1 MLKIVCEDKA
11 RQYIKDIE
19 DWTISQGGVWKGFKL
34 TKVEFDWSPHRVTSR
49 GGMYSSGPGINIAMQ
64 RYGSSYSS
72 VKAYRVH
79 EYKSFDKDPD
89 IGGFFTDNKMDGLK
103 MILCHEIAH
112 ASQFYLYKV
121 NYFRHTPHGETF
133 KTIYRKIR
141 KQFLNSTLPDQEPLR
156 EEFCKQATDFTK
168 LAMSEL

>member
-1 MLKIVCEDKA
+1 MNN
-11 RQYIKDIE
+11 
-19 DWTISQGGVWKGFKL
+19 F
-34 TKVEFDWSPHRVTSR
+34 
-49 GGMYSSGPGINIAMQ
+49 YSSIYKAFIYAGMIA
-64 RYGSSYSS
+64 
-72 VKAYRVH
+72 
-79 EYKSFDKDPD
+79 F
-89 IGGFFTDNKMDGLK
+89 IIGFFTDNKMDGLK

-121 NYFRHTPHGETF
+121 NYFRDTPHGETF